1 MHLWL
6 IARLLVGPERIAFA
20 AAGGGD
26 GRGAGDGFAQASPQP
41 RQNRPEARAGPLS
54 GCRGQ
59 ARAGEKPM
67 PRVVTLRAIHNPC
80 LSSYFGHN
88 QDCFER
94 RL

>member
-54 GCRGQ
+54 G
-59 ARAGEKPM
+59 
-67 PRVVTLRAIHNPC
+67 
-80 LSSYFGHN
+80 
-88 QDCFER
+88 
-94 RL
+94 